1 MRSTRLSL
9 SLLLLA
15 TAVVNGAPPPA
26 TPQDLQNL
34 TIEARRHAEQQRARA
49 FVDHVVVP
57 LLDRSYPVWREPVC
71 IGLFG
76 VSSAQGQFIRTRLTQ
91 IFTQA
96 GAPLAG
102 AGCQANLHIVV
113 TAHADALVEAW
124 TTRNDGV
131 PAGAGWHAEKHRL
144 EQPRPIR
151 VWYGVGLVAADGTSS
166 GGTCPGQTQAS
177 EVRVVCN
184 AFATRLQFNELTRFD
199 SLVIIVD
206 LARVSDFSL
215 GQLVDYIGLVGLTRI
230 NLDAHL
236 QGEPTILGLFGSPHE
251 ERLQGLSAWDQAFL
265 AALYHSNL
273 ATRGQ
278 DADIARAMVAALD
291 H

>member
-1 MRSTRLSL
+1 MHSTRLSL
-9 SLLLLA
+9 LLVLLA
-15 TAVVNGAPPPA
+15 SAAVNGAPPAA
-26 TPQDLQNL
+26 TPEDMQNV
-34 TIEARRHAEQQRARA
+34 TVEARRHAEQQHARA

-57 LLDRSYPVWREPVC
+57 LLDKSYPIWRQPVC
-71 IGLFG
+71 LGIFG
-76 VSSAQGQFIRTRLTQ
+76 VPSAQEQFIRTRLTQ

-102 AGCQANLHIVV
+102 AGCQANFHIVA

-144 EQPRPIR
+144 EQPRAIR

-166 GGTCPGQTQAS
+166 GSTCPAQTQAS

-184 AFATRLQFNELTRFD
+184 ALATRLQFNELTRFD
-199 SLVIIVD
+199 SLVVIVD

-236 QGEPTILGLFGSPHE
+236 QGESTILGLFGAARE
-251 ERLQGLSAWDQAFL
+251 ERLQGLSRWDQAFL

-273 ATRGQ
+273 TVRGQ